1 MISKVMGCWK
11 YPSALHHKECNCESF
26 SEFILKEGGVLNGGE
41 GGGEKIRLFLKEY
54 L

>member
-11 YPSALHHKECNCESF
+11 YPSAPHHKECNCESF